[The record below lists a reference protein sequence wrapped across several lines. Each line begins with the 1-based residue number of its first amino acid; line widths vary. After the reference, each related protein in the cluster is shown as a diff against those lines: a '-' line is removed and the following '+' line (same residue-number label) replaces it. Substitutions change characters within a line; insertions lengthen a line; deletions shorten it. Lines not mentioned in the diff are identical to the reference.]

1 MKSAYELAMERAGVE
16 SVKKLTDGQKEKISE
31 LDAICKSKVAEAK
44 LNAGDNKMKSAG
56 DINAL
61 NQISE
66 DLVVELASINSKYER
81 EKEKIRN
88 S

>member
-16 SVKKLTDGQKEKISE
+16 SVKKLTDVQKQKISE
-31 LDAICKSKVAEAK
+31 LDAVSKSKIAEAK
-44 LNAGDNKMKSAG
+44 LTYEDKKKRAAG
-56 DINAL
+56 DISAL

-81 EKEKIRN
+81 EKDKIRN